1 MFLIGNYC
9 RCPFYGEDFIFINL
23 STFFIGVRK
32 NGIVVACV
40 NPNILFMKPIL
51 FFVGLALL
59 FTVRADA
66 QMLAIADQPQS
77 QFTAYSAANFT
88 GGKHEKRTGIILV
101 SVGGGAMGIG
111 GLTTLVGAVVC
122 YSAYTRNYI
131 GNQEVVNQDIL
142 RQGHIVEACGVAV
155 GVGGIVM
162 LVAGVSKLKAYHRS
176 RFGVVAPRGNA
187 VGFAYNF

>member
-1 MFLIGNYC
+1 L
-9 RCPFYGEDFIFINL
+9 L
-23 STFFIGVRK
+23 AFFVGLWK

-40 NPNILFMKPIL
+40 NPNTLFMKPIL
-51 FFVGLALL
+51 FFAGLALL
-59 FTVRADA
+59 FAAKADA
-66 QMLAIADQPQS
+66 QMLAIADQPQG

-88 GGKHEKRTGIILV
+88 GGKHEKTTGIILV
-101 SVGGGAMGIG
+101 SVGGGAMG
-111 GLTTLVGAVVC
+111 VGAFTALLGALVC
-122 YSAYTRNYI
+122 YSAYEPQNYI
-131 GNQEVVNQDIL
+131 GGQEVIDQSTL
-142 RQGHIVEACGVAV
+142 HQGHIIEACGAVV